1 MFQNAERRIF
11 TGKDIC
17 AVIPTA
23 GKRMEALSRALTSV
37 LEQSELCGEIIVV
50 WDSPTMPPADLRREG
65 KVKVIKNRSGSK
77 GVAGARNSAILATNL
92 AFVALLDDDDYW
104 LPQKI
109 SQYVKAINSS
119 IEVGFYLSRGE
130 YLTDSGHSLG
140 VFPTKKF
147 RHGEAFSSY
156 LNDNILL
163 RRRRVSIPTS
173 SYVFPRQG
181 PQGVNLFNEDIF
193 LAEDLLLLLRLE
205 QYLQFHLVG
214 HEPLSVTTIYKDSEE
229 GLSKR
234 PILYSDWIKIHKE
247 FFSFLGSRQFDNAT
261 LFFGIR
267 HYRKS
272 HTSNQTI
279 KWFLKSSKTNADLIT
294 ILSTA
299 SWLLLNETKNFL
311 TRMFGKA

>member
-1 MFQNAERRIF
+1 MPQKTERRIF

-17 AVIPTA
+17 AVIPTE
-23 GKRMEALSRALTSV
+23 GKRLEALSRALISV
-37 LEQSELCGEIIVV
+37 LEQSESCGEIIVV
-50 WDSPTMPPADLRREG
+50 WDSPTSPPADLRRGG
-65 KVKVIKNRSGSK
+65 KIKVIENRSGSK
-77 GVAGARNSAILATNL
+77 GVAGARNSAILSTNL
-92 AFVALLDDDDYW
+92 AFVALLDDDDFW

-119 IEVGFYLSRGE
+119 LEIGFYVSRGE
-130 YLTDSGHSLG
+130 YLSETGHSLG
-140 VFPTKKF
+140 IFPTKKY
-147 RHGEAFSSY
+147 HPGMAFSSY

-173 SYVFPRQG
+173 SYVFPREG
-181 PQGVNLFNEDIF
+181 PQGLNLFNEDIF

-205 QYLQFHLVG
+205 SYLQFHLVG
-214 HEPLSVTTIYKDSEE
+214 QEPLSITTIYKDSDE

-234 PILYSDWIKIHKE
+234 SILYSDWIKIHKE
-247 FFSFLGSRQFDNAT
+247 YFSFLGKRQFDNAT

-272 HTSNQTI
+272 YTSKQTI
-279 KWFLKSSKTNADLIT
+279 LWFLKKIKTNADIIT

-299 SWLLLNETKNFL
+299 AWLFLNECKNFL
-311 TRMFGKA
+311 VRIFR